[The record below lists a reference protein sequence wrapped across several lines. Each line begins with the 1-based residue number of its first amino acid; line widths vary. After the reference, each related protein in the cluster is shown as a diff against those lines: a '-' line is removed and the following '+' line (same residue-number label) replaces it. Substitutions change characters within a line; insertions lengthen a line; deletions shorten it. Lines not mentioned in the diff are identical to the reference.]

1 MDLASVFAIAAGSSV
16 ITALVTVIG
25 NGIFG
30 WAKGRAE
37 ADNTDA
43 DTAAIFNK
51 ISADL
56 AMRDA
61 ERAKRDDTRIREL
74 VGAIEK
80 LTDAVDRVATAP
92 LLQRIAPDPDD
103 PEVVDFHQRLADMR
117 ERNSHARLAI

>member
-1 MDLASVFAIAAGSSV
+1 MFAIAAGSSV
-16 ITALVTVIG
+16 LTAIVTVVG

-37 ADNTDA
+37 TDNTDA

-56 AMRDA
+56 ALRDA
-61 ERAKRDDTRIREL
+61 ERAKRDDLRIRTL
-74 VGAIEK
+74 VSAIEK

-92 LLQRIAPDPDD
+92 LLQRIARDSDD
-103 PEVVDFHQRLADMR
+103 AEVVDFHNRLAEMR
-117 ERNSHARLAI
+117 ESNRHARLAI